1 LFKFPFVKKTSKLK
15 NFRMWIWKT
24 LIIKPWWI
32 FLVKYPGENREF
44 KNGYLTG
51 S

>member
-1 LFKFPFVKKTSKLK
+1 VKKTSKLK
-15 NFRMWIWKT
+15 NFRMWIGKT

-32 FLVKYPGENREF
+32 FWWNTRERTESL